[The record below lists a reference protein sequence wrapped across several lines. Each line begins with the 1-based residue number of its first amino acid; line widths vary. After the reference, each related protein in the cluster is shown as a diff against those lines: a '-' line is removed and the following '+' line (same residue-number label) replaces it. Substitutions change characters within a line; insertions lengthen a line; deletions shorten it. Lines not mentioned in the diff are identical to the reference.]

1 VAGGNL
7 AGTILLSH
15 VLGSTGQGEF
25 YLAIA
30 IYSLLWFTVNLGL
43 YSITIAKVA
52 AAVAAKS
59 REAAT
64 ESMAY
69 LARASLFLAIL
80 TAALAWTVVPYIANA
95 WLGDQV
101 TDADLVVRAAGI
113 LAFSPLLE
121 LPRIVTLA
129 GLEGTRSMRAVAR
142 VENGQEAC
150 RVILVATGALLTG
163 DAMGPVLGMLTA
175 SGIGSLLAVDAWRR
189 DLKANELLPRP
200 GEVMRRA
207 LRIPLRGGLTLGLQ
221 VGFVRNI
228 NALGV
233 QILPPLI
240 LGRFSSPEWV
250 AYLRIAQKV
259 VDVTRLMMKGIS
271 RTALPVLSELAGVKD
286 LVGLRRV
293 YWRASLMS
301 GGTLFTGL
309 LLATPF
315 VRPVLEA
322 MFPRSYV
329 EPVWTCYL
337 ILLPG
342 MFFVCFA
349 VANDTFYL
357 VTNQMR
363 IAIYVSTAG
372 MIVNTSVLT
381 YLCWRLPEYGAAW
394 GLSFT
399 FLWAGMHMLYAGLWF
414 RRQARHT
421 PGASAGPISS
431 SP

>member
-1 VAGGNL
+1 MAGGNL

-52 AAVAAKS
+52 AAVSAKS
-59 REAAT
+59 REAAVD
-64 ESMAY
+64 SMAY
-69 LARASLFLAIL
+69 LARASFFLAIL
-80 TAALAWTVVPYIANA
+80 TATLAWTVVPFIARA

-101 TDADLVVRAAGI
+101 TDADLVIRAAGI
-113 LAFSPLLE
+113 LALSPLLE
-121 LPRIVTLA
+121 LPRIVMLA
-129 GLEGTRSMRAVAR
+129 GLEGTRTMRSVAR
-142 VENGQEAC
+142 IENGQEAC
-150 RVILVATGALLTG
+150 RVLLVAAGALLTG

-175 SGIGSLLAVDAWRR
+175 SGIGSLLALDAWRR
-189 DLKANELLPRP
+189 QSRKNTFLPRL
-200 GEVMRRA
+200 GEVVRRA
-207 LRIPLRGGLTLGLQ
+207 LHIPLRGGLTLGLQ
-221 VGFVRNI
+221 VGVVRNI

-286 LVGLRRV
+286 LSGLRRV
-293 YWRASLMS
+293 YWRASWMS

-315 VRPVLEA
+315 VRPVLAA
-322 MFPRSYV
+322 MFPREFV
-329 EPVWTCYL
+329 DPVWTCYL

-363 IAIYVSTAG
+363 MAILVSAVG

-414 RRQARHT
+414 RRHAPHPPTDDLDPT
-421 PGASAGPISS
+421 PATT
-431 SP
+431 